1 MVNYAGGSSP
11 AKGKATQPSFSL
23 QLLGGF
29 ALITGDDQAF
39 LPLPTQRLLVLLCL
53 TRRPLTRPFVAGTLW
68 PESSEAAARSNLRSA
83 ICHMDGLRDDLLE
96 VRREAL
102 MVSPYVPVD
111 IEGRRTLA
119 HRFIDEWPE
128 AELSP
133 TPRHF
138 EDDLLPDWSDDWLI
152 PEQEMYRQLRLQV
165 LETLCL
171 RLTREQRFAEA
182 MEAGLLA
189 VSADPLRESAHQA
202 VINALLAQGNRGKAL
217 LHYQQLS
224 QLLNEELGIWPSF
237 RLEEEW

>member
-1 MVNYAGGSSP
+1 
-11 AKGKATQPSFSL
+11 
-23 QLLGGF
+23 
-29 ALITGDDQAF
+29 
-39 LPLPTQRLLVLLCL
+39 
-53 TRRPLTRPFVAGTLW
+53 
-68 PESSEAAARSNLRSA
+68 
-83 ICHMDGLRDDLLE
+83 MDGLRDDLLE